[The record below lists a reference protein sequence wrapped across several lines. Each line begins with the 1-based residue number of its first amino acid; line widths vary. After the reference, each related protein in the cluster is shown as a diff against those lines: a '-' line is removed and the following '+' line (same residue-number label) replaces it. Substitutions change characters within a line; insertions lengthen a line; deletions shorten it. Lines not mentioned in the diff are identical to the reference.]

1 MQEKPLKKLV
11 IIGSGFAG
19 LRALYR
25 LSDYSYHFEVTM
37 VDRHDYSLERPA
49 LPEVALEDKPL
60 EEVHIETPPQFRKHE
75 AGFAWGEV
83 VEIDTENKKVILD
96 DGTKLS
102 YDYLII
108 ASGAVKDYDAIKG
121 YREYGYSVCDDTE
134 AARLH
139 ERLKSFEGG
148 DIVTGAARSEFG
160 HRVDAPELKA
170 PCEGPIGEVMFMLDH
185 RLREEGKRDKSTIS
199 VFSPSE
205 TFFEDVGDNARETVA
220 KLMQERGITLH
231 RGKEL
236 TEITKDSVIFS
247 DGSALPCDLAIIIP
261 PYKAP
266 EYIAKSGLG
275 DDKGWIPTDKTMKH
289 LDHDEIYAVGDINA
303 LAQPKLG
310 HIAINQADVAVSA
323 ILRREGFSAEE
334 VPFTPEVFCIM
345 NMGGHE
351 AILIYSNALY
361 GGEYDIAW
369 HSPIAKL
376 MKLGFDEEYH
386 YTHGHMPPDTV
397 VEALEGVIRKF
408 AKQKK

>member
-25 LSDYSYHFEVTM
+25 LSDYNYHFEVTV

-49 LPEVALEDKPL
+49 LPEVALEDKPV
-60 EEVHIETPPQFRKHE
+60 EAVHIETPPQFRKHE
-75 AGFAWGEV
+75 AAFELGEV
-83 VEIDTENKKVILD
+83 TQIDAQNKQVILD
-96 DGTKLS
+96 NGKTLH
-102 YDYLII
+102 YDYLLI

-139 ERLKSFEGG
+139 ERLKRFEGG

-170 PCEGPIGEVMFMLDH
+170 PCEGPIGEVMFMMDH
-185 RLREEGKRDKSTIS
+185 RLREEGKRDKSTIT

-205 TFFEDVGDNARETVA
+205 IFFEDVGDNAREPVA

-231 RGKEL
+231 TGKEL
-236 TEITKDSVIFS
+236 TEITEDSVIFS

-275 DDKGWIPTDKTMKH
+275 DDKGWVPTDKTMKH
-289 LDHDEIYAVGDINA
+289 LDYDEIYAIGDINA

-323 ILRREGFSAEE
+323 ILRREGLSDEE

-351 AILIYSNALY
+351 AILIYSNVLY
-361 GGEYDIAW
+361 GGEYDMAW

-376 MKLGFDEEYH
+376 MKLSFDEEYH

-397 VEALEGVIRKF
+397 VEALEGLLHRF